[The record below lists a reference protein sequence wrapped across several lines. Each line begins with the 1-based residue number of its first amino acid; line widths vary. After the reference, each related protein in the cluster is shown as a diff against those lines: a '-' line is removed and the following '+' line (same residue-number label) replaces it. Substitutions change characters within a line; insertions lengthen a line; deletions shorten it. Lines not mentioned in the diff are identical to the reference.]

1 MTSVFVW
8 TPDRYPL
15 KNFDTII
22 RQLPLFQD
30 HPLGPIYVKTHDCL
44 SKSLLHKISSEIA
57 SVSHLSNIHVI
68 IFDDVD
74 LNLVLDKWQVP
85 LFMNNLFNISQ
96 VFTTTSFVICDL
108 VDYTRETPDAR
119 DIRHMRF
126 RISQTFKVDNNN
138 VYGPHHYNL
147 PGRSFDQ
154 NKNITESGQE
164 SIIKLIARDLAEL
177 PLRRF

>member
-22 RQLPLFQD
+22 RELPQYQN

-44 SKSLLHKISSEIA
+44 SKSLLHEISSAIA
-57 SVSHLSNIHVI
+57 SVSHLLNIHVI

-74 LNLVLDKWQVP
+74 LNQVLDKWQVP

-96 VFTTTSFVICDL
+96 VYTTVSFVIIDL
-108 VDYTRETPDAR
+108 VDYTREVPDAR

-138 VYGPHHYNL
+138 VYAARHFDL
-147 PGRSFDQ
+147 PGRSFDH
-154 NKNITESGQE
+154 NKNITEIGQE
-164 SIIKLIARDLAEL
+164 AIIKLIAQDLAEL